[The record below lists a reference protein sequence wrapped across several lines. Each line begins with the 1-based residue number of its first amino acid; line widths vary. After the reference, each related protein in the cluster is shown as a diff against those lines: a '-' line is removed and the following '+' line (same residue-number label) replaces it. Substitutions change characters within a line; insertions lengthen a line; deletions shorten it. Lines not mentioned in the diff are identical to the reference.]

1 MPVKE
6 NFHFLALQD
15 VVLDVF
21 GEDSNRVALIKKE
34 TSISEKKQAQ
44 GLKVTGS
51 VFPQQVAV
59 RVVRWEEKLSVT
71 NCKKSNS

>member
-59 RVVRWEEKLSVT
+59 RVVR
-71 NCKKSNS
+71 